1 MMLSISTLFLRKG
14 ILLFASL
21 FFVGILFLSNIQVA
35 FAVNS
40 SQLNDSNQTIIEYLR
55 LGVPQKDRNAWLI
68 AEQKS
73 WEPWLKQQKG
83 FLGRQLLWD
92 AEREEAI
99 LLISWASRSYWKT
112 IPQEEIDQVQKTFE
126 EIATDLTGIN
136 GINPFPIKSQ
146 GELFPQ

>member
-1 MMLSISTLFLRKG
+1 MMISIATLFLRKG

-21 FFVGILFLSNIQVA
+21 FFVCILSLSNPQVA
-35 FAVNS
+35 LAANS
-40 SQLNDSNQTIIEYLR
+40 SELNDSNQTIIEYLR
-55 LGVPQKDRNAWLI
+55 LRVPHKDRNAWLI

-73 WEPWLKQQKG
+73 WEPWLKEQKG

-99 LLISWASRSYWKT
+99 LLISWASRSDWKT
-112 IPQEEIDQVQKTFE
+112 IPQEEIDHVQKTFE
-126 EIATDLTGIN
+126 EIATDLTGKKE
-136 GINPFPIKSQ
+136 INPFPIKSQ

>member
-1 MMLSISTLFLRKG
+1 MMISIATLFLRKG

-21 FFVGILFLSNIQVA
+21 FFVCMLSLSNTQVA
-35 FAVNS
+35 LAANS
-40 SQLNDSNQTIIEYLR
+40 SELNDSNQTIIEYLR
-55 LGVPQKDRNAWLI
+55 LQVPHEDRNAWLI

-73 WEPWLKQQKG
+73 WEPWLKEQKG

-99 LLISWASRSYWKT
+99 LLISWASRSDWKT
-112 IPQEEIDQVQKTFE
+112 IPQEKIDQVQKTFE
-126 EIATDLTGIN
+126 EIATDLTGIY

-146 GELFPQ
+146 RELYPQ

>member
-1 MMLSISTLFLRKG
+1 MLAKPTSFNRFIVFF
-14 ILLFASL
+14 FASL
-21 FFVGILFLSNIQVA
+21 FFVCILSLSNKQVA
-35 FAVNS
+35 LAANS
-40 SQLNDSNQTIIEYLR
+40 SELNDSNQTIIEYLCLR
-55 LGVPQKDRNAWLI
+55 VPHKDRNAWLI

-73 WEPWLKQQKG
+73 WEPWLKEQKG

-99 LLISWASRSYWKT
+99 LLISWASRSDWKM
-112 IPQEEIDQVQKTFE
+112 IPQEEIDHVQKTFE
-126 EIATDLTGIN
+126 EIATDLTGKN

>member
-1 MMLSISTLFLRKG
+1 MMLSIATLFLRKG

-21 FFVGILFLSNIQVA
+21 FFVCILSLSNKQVA
-35 FAVNS
+35 LAANS
-40 SQLNDSNQTIIEYLR
+40 SELNDSNQTIIEYLR
-55 LGVPQKDRNAWLI
+55 LRVSHKDRNAWLI

-73 WEPWLKQQKG
+73 WEPWLKEQKG

-99 LLISWASRSYWKT
+99 LLISWASRSDWKT
-112 IPQEEIDQVQKTFE
+112 IPQEKIDHVQKAFE
-126 EIATDLTGIN
+126 EIANNLTGKN

>member
-1 MMLSISTLFLRKG
+1 MIFSNKTLFLRKG
-14 ILLFASL
+14 ILVFASL
-21 FFVGILFLSNIQVA
+21 FFVCILLLSNTQVA
-35 FAVNS
+35 LAANLFE
-40 SQLNDSNQTIIEYLR
+40 LNDSNQTIIEYLR
-55 LGVPQKDRNAWLI
+55 LRVPHKDRNAWLI

-73 WEPWLKQQKG
+73 WEPWLKEQKG

-99 LLISWASRSYWKT
+99 LLISWASRSDWKT
-112 IPQEEIDQVQKTFE
+112 IPQEEIDHVQKTFE
-126 EIATDLTGIN
+126 EIATDLTGKN

>member
-1 MMLSISTLFLRKG
+1 MMFFPSTLNFRKAS
-14 ILLFASL
+14 LSLVSL
-21 FFVGILFLSNIQVA
+21 FFAFILFFSNTQVA
-35 FAVNS
+35 LAAISFE
-40 SQLNDSNQTIIEYLR
+40 LNPSNQQIIEYLR
-55 LGVPQKDRNAWLI
+55 LRVTHKDRKAWLI

-73 WEPWLKQQKG
+73 WEPWLKEQKG

-99 LLISWASRSYWKT
+99 LLISWACRSDWKT
-112 IPQEEIDQVQKTFE
+112 IPQEEIDYVQKTFE
-126 EIATDLTGIN
+126 EIATDLTGKN

>member
-1 MMLSISTLFLRKG
+1 MMISIATLFLRKG
-14 ILLFASL
+14 ILLFVSL
-21 FFVGILFLSNIQVA
+21 FFVCILSLSNTQVA
-35 FAVNS
+35 LAANS
-40 SQLNDSNQTIIEYLR
+40 SELNDSNQTIIEYLR
-55 LGVPQKDRNAWLI
+55 LRVPHKDRNAWLI

-73 WEPWLKQQKG
+73 WEPWLKEQKG

-99 LLISWASRSYWKT
+99 LLISWASRSDWKT
-112 IPQEEIDQVQKTFE
+112 IPQEEIDHVQKTFE
-126 EIATDLTGIN
+126 EIATDLTGKN

>member
-1 MMLSISTLFLRKG
+1 MMISIATLFLRKG

-21 FFVGILFLSNIQVA
+21 FFLCILFLSNTQVA
-35 FAVNS
+35 LAANS
-40 SQLNDSNQTIIEYLR
+40 SHLNDSKQTIIEYLR
-55 LGVPQKDRNAWLI
+55 LQVPHKDRNAWLI

-73 WEPWLKQQKG
+73 WEPWLKEQKG

-99 LLISWASRSYWKT
+99 LLISWASRSDWKT
-112 IPQEEIDQVQKTFE
+112 IPQEEIDHVQKTFE
-126 EIATDLTGIN
+126 EIATDLTGKH
-136 GINPFPIKSQ
+136 GINPFPINSQ